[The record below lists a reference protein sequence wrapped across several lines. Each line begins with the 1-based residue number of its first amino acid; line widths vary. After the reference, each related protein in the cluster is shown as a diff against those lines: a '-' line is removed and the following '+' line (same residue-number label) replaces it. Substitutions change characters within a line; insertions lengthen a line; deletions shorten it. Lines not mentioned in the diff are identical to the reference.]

1 MDTFQIAIAT
11 KSVYSFDITETG
23 FEQLHLW
30 TTICTSI
37 HRGHGELYFL
47 QIAIE
52 VNHHGY
58 KPVTHISFHEYSYA
72 NVMRS

>member
-1 MDTFQIAIAT
+1 MQVNGNPIQTDAFQIAVEK
-11 KSVYSFDITETG
+11 KSAYSCDITDTG

-37 HRGHGELYFL
+37 RGVMELAFS

-58 KPVTHISFHEYSYA
+58 IPDTHLS
-72 NVMRS
+72 M